1 MGRWASRRMRYHS
14 PREDVSTPFNGAAS
28 LVEALVGDDLGVAR
42 AAYARL
48 RSLVVRSRHP
58 AVRRATAAERDEIVQ
73 DIALHIT
80 REPARVAAASIYSW
94 RGLAVAIYRW
104 IDQTR
109 GASIEDRPDAWG
121 DHVWNKLGALLSR
134 GDRFVAVRE
143 GPTARYALADRPVLD
158 AGLDAQSLAA
168 LLPVVSPRL
177 TSAREDQL
185 GEVISNADLA
195 ALLERIFTAGG
206 NVARSRTEL
215 ARLVMSSLSLERGP
229 ACEPLEPHEPLER
242 ANHDGA
248 ASVEAG
254 LVVGEARRMAEAF
267 ARSLPPRTLQ
277 AARLR
282 FSDGDGAA
290 TLERVAHALGVSRG
304 TAENEVGDTRG
315 RFGAE
320 LRAWCETRS
329 LDGEARDAFVVAV
342 LEILAATPTDNQEDA
357 RDVH

>member
-1 MGRWASRRMRYHS
+1 MGRWASRRMRYD
-14 PREDVSTPFNGAAS
+14 PRLEDMTTPFNGAAS
-28 LVEALVGDDLGVAR
+28 LVEALVGDDPGVAR

-58 AVRRATAAERDEIVQ
+58 AVRRATAAEREEIVQ

-80 REPARVAAASIYSW
+80 REPARVAAASIHSW

-104 IDQTR
+104 IDHTR

-134 GDRFVAVRE
+134 GDRFVAVRQ
-143 GPTARYALADRPVLD
+143 GPTARYALADRPVLGV
-158 AGLDAQSLAA
+158 GLDARSLAA

-177 TSAREDQL
+177 ATAREDQL

-215 ARLVMSSLSLERGP
+215 AQLVMSTLSLERGP
-229 ACEPLEPHEPLER
+229 ACEHLEPDEAIER
-242 ANHDGA
+242 ATGDSATG
-248 ASVEAG
+248 VEDA
-254 LVVGEARRMAEAF
+254 LVVCEARRTAEAF
-267 ARSLPPRTLQ
+267 VRSLPPRTLR

-282 FSDGDGAA
+282 FSDRDGAA
-290 TLERVAHALGVSRG
+290 PLEHVARALGVSRG

-315 RFGAE
+315 RFGAAV
-320 LRAWCETRS
+320 RAWCETRS
-329 LDGEARDAFVVAV
+329 LDGEAREAFVVAV
-342 LEILAATPTDNQEDA
+342 LEILAATSIDTLEDA
-357 RDVH
+357 RDVR